1 MSVCRKAPPPLPDRI
16 RSQARIHLPGMG
28 AVVLVST
35 IATCAHVAKPVDVEV
50 LLHAVARLIEAE

>member
-1 MSVCRKAPPPLPDRI
+1 
-16 RSQARIHLPGMG
+16 MG

-35 IATCAHVAKPVDVEV
+35 IATCAHVAKPVDVDV